1 MYVDAVCL
9 TQDPTIVEIGRPSA
23 GGGAAFMITEHAT
36 IEQCGLTVYIAT

>member
-9 TQDPTIVEIGRPSA
+9 TQDPTIVEIGRK
-23 GGGAAFMITEHAT
+23 GAFMITEHAT